1 MKVSN
6 FMIPADKVITVLPQ
20 DTVQTVMGIMMEKR
34 IGTVVVV
41 DKVDDKE
48 MKVEEENLKPTI
60 WLPMPV
66 GIITKSDIMKGYQN
80 QISINAPCSE
90 IMHPCADKELKTCT
104 PNMGSHEV
112 AQILREIKTHHL
124 IVVDQKKPDRVVGI
138 LSSFD
143 IATDVCADG
152 GGFPWNL
159 FQTCSNKVAEEEE
172 EPLME
177 EEPDGTES
185 ILHHKHNKNVTY
197 EDFLDVQGIW

>member
-6 FMIPADKVITVLPQ
+6 FMIPADKVITALPQ

-41 DKVDDKE
+41 DKVEDKE
-48 MKVEEENLKPTI
+48 TKVEEENLKPTT

-104 PNMGSHEV
+104 PNMGNHEV

-124 IVVDQKKPDRVVGI
+124 IVVDQ
-138 LSSFD
+138 
-143 IATDVCADG
+143 DG
-152 GGFPWNL
+152 GHGR
-159 FQTCSNKVAEEEE
+159 S
-172 EPLME
+172 
-177 EEPDGTES
+177 GTGHHG
-185 ILHHKHNKNVTY
+185 LHAHIRHRPGNMCLKPCFH
-197 EDFLDVQGIW
+197 GC

>member
-1 MKVSN
+1 
-6 FMIPADKVITVLPQ
+6 
-20 DTVQTVMGIMMEKR
+20 
-34 IGTVVVV
+34 
-41 DKVDDKE
+41 
-48 MKVEEENLKPTI
+48 
-60 WLPMPV
+60 
-66 GIITKSDIMKGYQN
+66 MKGYQN